1 MTMSPEL
8 KTSLAAYPRK
18 VFIGEQASA
27 THYCVL
33 MITEAEIHLLRDLI
47 AERFGHTAIEL
58 EQIAELVNKD
68 GELLKLFTREEF
80 NALIIELTTNSQ
92 ALLESLDASFKAP
105 PAPWFAFPDMA
116 PIEAVMSKQGSLEYW
131 WDWIWNPFWHHA
143 SDEVRMAYLK
153 QHGAS
158 DEWIEYLA
166 EPANGSD

>member
-33 MITEAEIHLLRDLI
+33 MITEAEIHVLRDLI
-47 AERFGHTAIEL
+47 AERFGHTNIEL
-58 EQIAELVNKD
+58 EQVAELVNKD
-68 GELLKLFTREEF
+68 GELLKLSAREEF
-80 NALIIELTTNSQ
+80 NGLIIELITNSQ
-92 ALLESLDASFKAP
+92 MFLERLDATFKAP

-116 PIEAVMSKQGSLEYW
+116 PIEAIMSKQGSLEYW
-131 WDWIWNPFWHHA
+131 WDNIWNPFWQHA

-153 QHGAS
+153 QHEAS
-158 DEWIEYLA
+158 DEWIEYLV

>member
-1 MTMSPEL
+1 MTMSPGL

-18 VFIGEQASA
+18 VSIGEQASP

-58 EQIAELVNKD
+58 EQIAELLNKD
-68 GELLKLFTREEF
+68 GELLKLFAREEF
-80 NALIIELTTNSQ
+80 NGLIIELTTNSQ
-92 ALLESLDASFKAP
+92 TFLERLDASFKAP

-116 PIEAVMSKQGSLEYW
+116 PIEAIISKQGSLEYW

-158 DEWIEYLA
+158 GEWIEYLA